1 MTGEV
6 TLRGLVRP
14 VGGIKEKVLA
24 AGRLG
29 LKGVILPRRN
39 ERDLADVPPQV
50 RERLQWKLVDR
61 VDQVLEVA
69 LRPRRDVAAA

>member
-1 MTGEV
+1 
-6 TLRGLVRP
+6 LRREAERELSRLAAINSASP
-14 VGGIKEKVLA
+14 EYA